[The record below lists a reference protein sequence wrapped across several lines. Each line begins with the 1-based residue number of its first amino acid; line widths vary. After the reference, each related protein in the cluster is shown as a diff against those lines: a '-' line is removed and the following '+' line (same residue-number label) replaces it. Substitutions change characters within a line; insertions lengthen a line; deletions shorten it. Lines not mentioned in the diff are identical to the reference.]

1 MISVACWN
9 PADQRIM
16 KLGVSG
22 DLFGGESRMV
32 GERIKT
38 TREMPPKS
46 RVGVKSTFLNHG
58 TAAD

>member
-1 MISVACWN
+1 MILVACWN

-38 TREMPPKS
+38 REMPPKS
-46 RVGVKSTFLNHG
+46 RVGVKSTFLNRG
-58 TAAD
+58 TAAG